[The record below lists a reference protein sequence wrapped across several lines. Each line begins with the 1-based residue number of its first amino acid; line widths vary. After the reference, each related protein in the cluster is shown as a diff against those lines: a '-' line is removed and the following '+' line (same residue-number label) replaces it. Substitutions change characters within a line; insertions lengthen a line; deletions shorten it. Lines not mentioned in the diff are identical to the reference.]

1 VIKELAF
8 GQILVTDAT
17 GGNLDIND
25 SVVSQDGTLKVK
37 LTAFDPAR
45 GKGQI
50 NVTEISQK
58 RGWFYIIVKFRA
70 GGQNRIEYKTWDVH
84 KTSDY
89 EISTIARGDSIDGV
103 QIIRVPESSN

>member
-1 VIKELAF
+1 M
-8 GQILVTDAT
+8 
-17 GGNLDIND
+17 DIND
-25 SVVSQDGTLKVK
+25 SVVSQDGTLKVT
-37 LTAFDPAR
+37 LIAFDPTR

-50 NVTEISQK
+50 SVAEISQK

-70 GGQNRIEYKTWDVH
+70 GGQNRIEYKTWDIY

-89 EISTIARGDSIDGV
+89 EISTVTRGDSIDGI